1 MSEWPDVSLRHV
13 SRLTDDIG
21 IAEHARASVPRRD
34 LGYCTDDAGRAL
46 AVAATLPA
54 DPDAHRVATVALGFL
69 EGAHIGGGRFR
80 LRRGPGGRWTDHP
93 PSDDANGRALLGLG
107 TAAARAPWPDVRSGA
122 LDLFE
127 EAAGEFQSRY
137 PRAIAYAVL
146 GAVEVLAS
154 LPDHPG
160 ATTLVDNGGD
170 LLLRPPGAPAWPWPE
185 PRLTYANALLPEA
198 ALAVAV
204 ATGREDAT
212 RDALSLLAWL
222 VREETLDDRFS
233 FTPVGGRG
241 PSDPKPAFDQQP
253 IEAWA
258 MADACMRARSV
269 TDDVGWADAAER
281 AARWFLGHNDAGV
294 AMFDPVT
301 GGGFDGLEPSG
312 VNQNQG
318 AESTLAFVA
327 TMAQARVLHLEVQA
341 ARSSAASASR
351 SSR

>member
-1 MSEWPDVSLRHV
+1 MSRWPDVSLRHIG
-13 SRLTDDIG
+13 RLTDDVG

-46 AVAATLPA
+46 AVAVDLPT
-54 DPDAHRVATVALGFL
+54 DPDARRVATVALGFL
-69 EGAHIGGGRFR
+69 DAAHVGGGRFR
-80 LRRGPGGRWTDHP
+80 LRLGPGGRWTDDP
-93 PSDDANGRALLGLG
+93 PSDDADGRALLGLG

-122 LDLFE
+122 LDLFD
-127 EAAGEFQSRY
+127 EAAGKFRSRY
-137 PRAIAYAVL
+137 PRAVAYAVL
-146 GAVEVLAS
+146 GAVEVLAAMAG
-154 LPDHPG
+154 HPA
-160 ATTLVDNGGD
+160 ATRLVDNSGD
-170 LLLRPPGAPAWPWPE
+170 QLLQPVHDRAWPWPE

-204 ATGREDAT
+204 TTGREDAA
-212 RDALSLLAWL
+212 RRALSLLAWL
-222 VREETLDDRFS
+222 VREETLDDWFS

-253 IEAWA
+253 IEASA
-258 MADACMRARSV
+258 MADACIRAHRV
-269 TDDVGWADAAER
+269 TDDPGWADAAER
-281 AARWFLGHNDAGV
+281 AARWFLGDNDAGV

-301 GGGFDGLEPSG
+301 GGGFDGLEPGG

-327 TMAQARVLHLEVQA
+327 TMAHVRGLHLGVQA

-351 SSR
+351 SRR